1 MFTNYVYSQNSRIL
15 NLIQSYTE
23 CHSVVYLIGFSRIL
37 NRAWF
42 SGIDNQKVTKATLPL
57 INSNKSLRYITQLLY
72 RPITLPPY
80 HSFLSNLF

>member
-1 MFTNYVYSQNSRIL
+1 MIYPYYMSSRIL

-42 SGIDNQKVTKATLPL
+42 NDVDNQKVIKTCIAVDK
-57 INSNKSLRYITQLLY
+57 
-72 RPITLPPY
+72 
-80 HSFLSNLF
+80 F

>member
-1 MFTNYVYSQNSRIL
+1 MIYPYYMSSRIL

-42 SGIDNQKVTKATLPL
+42 NDVDNQKVIKICIAVD
-57 INSNKSLRYITQLLY
+57 K
-72 RPITLPPY
+72 
-80 HSFLSNLF
+80 F